1 MVQTRKMLLE
11 LELEI
16 DVPLDI
22 VQDDRRMRAVED
34 GIGRSITKGLY
45 EQGVSFQIK
54 KMSSRIR

>member
-22 VQDDRRMRAVED
+22 VQDDRRIRAVED